1 MNLNFRNVSI
11 NRGRVYIE
19 VADGKHIDC
28 TDGLT
33 DPAAAIDLMLA
44 GERMRRIAERQARL
58 REFAAECQG
67 AALGMNEQCRG
78 VQL

>member
-1 MNLNFRNVSI
+1 MNLQFRNVTI

-33 DPAAAIDLMLA
+33 DPAAAIDLMMA
-44 GERMRRIAERQARL
+44 SEKMRQIAERNARL
-58 REFAAECQG
+58 REFADEFREDAIKG
-67 AALGMNEQCRG
+67 ARI
-78 VQL
+78 